1 MSPHPDSYF
10 HKQAGSLLPS
20 KDASFWYATYDNKVI
35 ATALFFDSKT
45 TRIYAHA
52 AANSTPE
59 YRKLNAGTA
68 LLTEAIIDAKHRQM
82 EKVDLYGIAPENAP
96 KITHGLV
103 LRSSSD
109 RSAAKMSTLGQPGN
123 FP

>member
-1 MSPHPDSYF
+1 M
-10 HKQAGSLLPS
+10 LLPYFS
-20 KDASFWYATYDNKVI
+20 TQKQLEF
-35 ATALFFDSKT
+35 
-45 TRIYAHA
+45 YAHA

-96 KITHGLV
+96 KITHGLA
-103 LRSSSD
+103 LQSLSD

-123 FP
+123 FL